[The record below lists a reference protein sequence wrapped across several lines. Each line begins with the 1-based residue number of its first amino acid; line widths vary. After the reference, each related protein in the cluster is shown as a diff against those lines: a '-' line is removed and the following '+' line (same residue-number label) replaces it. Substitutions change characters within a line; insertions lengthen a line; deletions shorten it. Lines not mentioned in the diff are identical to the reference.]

1 MLPELDKDSRMPEP
15 RRSHCHM
22 EGVDNFHNQWKGV
35 EVLARVEFWVMPDG
49 RTRHPHL
56 TSIVPVEAKDLYESW
71 LRSNALRARYT
82 PTVADSGPVRC
93 SFVEDVTSG
102 TDIASTY
109 GLGRAIDLTRR
120 AADNGDSAAQ
130 ASYGLMSIGQ
140 GRSYTQANPTE
151 WFLMAAQAGD
161 PVGQRELG
169 RSLLDGLGCHA
180 DEHKALF
187 WLERAAAA
195 GDADATVMLAVR
207 TLGDATDPQRHEHAK
222 ALLEEVARPPND
234 DAMLTLAALLATTP
248 QEDIRD
254 PKRSLQLLDA
264 IFSRVNDDPMT
275 FEIRAAARAGSGDF
289 ASAIDDQTKAL
300 AMAVKLKWSTAAEQ
314 QRLAAYKAQKP
325 WFGELEG
332 F

>member
-1 MLPELDKDSRMPEP
+1 
-15 RRSHCHM
+15 
-22 EGVDNFHNQWKGV
+22 
-35 EVLARVEFWVMPDG
+35 
-49 RTRHPHL
+49 
-56 TSIVPVEAKDLYESW
+56 
-71 LRSNALRARYT
+71 
-82 PTVADSGPVRC
+82 
-93 SFVEDVTSG
+93 
-102 TDIASTY
+102 
-109 GLGRAIDLTRR
+109 
-120 AADNGDSAAQ
+120 
-130 ASYGLMSIGQ
+130 
-140 GRSYTQANPTE
+140 
-151 WFLMAAQAGD
+151 
-161 PVGQRELG
+161 
-169 RSLLDGLGCHA
+169 
-180 DEHKALF
+180 LF

-289 ASAIDDQTKAL
+289 ASAIDDQSKAL